1 MPADATP
8 GSISAPGP
16 HGRAT
21 GSLPVRAPD
30 LAELETLVA
39 CAAEGSLVAA
49 GERLGISRPAVTKR
63 IGNLEA
69 LAGRPLLHRGGRG
82 VRLTD
87 AGATLIAGARRLL
100 DERDELFG
108 LLTQIRGEDPSQI
121 AGLRGL
127 LGHSPALSRAA
138 QQPEARLT
146 ETERMLEL
154 VLRESSTAVVI
165 SDPESSVVHEVNE
178 AFCRLTGRSREELL
192 GQPAADSWYSV
203 HERERL
209 VDEVG
214 RTGRAERVVVQ
225 VQRPDGTL
233 RIGEASARFVALAGT
248 RLLLSTVDDITDRH
262 RLKSER
268 ESVGAAQQAL
278 GRLAA
283 LLLAGRPVIDSVGE
297 ILGELRRS
305 GGFTTALVWDGAAAR
320 PLIVDGDP
328 PPPELE
334 RQLRRGGPV
343 SPGGVVHLAPQRRVE
358 GSVTGWAAP
367 LAEERWVILACSSAE
382 PGCCPAVFADVLAGL
397 AAMVDASVSRTSA

>member
-1 MPADATP
+1 
-8 GSISAPGP
+8 
-16 HGRAT
+16 
-21 GSLPVRAPD
+21 V
-30 LAELETLVA
+30 
-39 CAAEGSLVAA
+39 
-49 GERLGISRPAVTKR
+49 
-63 IGNLEA
+63 
-69 LAGRPLLHRGGRG
+69 
-82 VRLTD
+82 
-87 AGATLIAGARRLL
+87 
-100 DERDELFG
+100 
-108 LLTQIRGEDPSQI
+108 
-121 AGLRGL
+121 
-127 LGHSPALSRAA
+127 
-138 QQPEARLT
+138 
-146 ETERMLEL
+146 
-154 VLRESSTAVVI
+154 
-165 SDPESSVVHEVNE
+165 
-178 AFCRLTGRSREELL
+178 
-192 GQPAADSWYSV
+192 
-203 HERERL
+203 
-209 VDEVG
+209 VG